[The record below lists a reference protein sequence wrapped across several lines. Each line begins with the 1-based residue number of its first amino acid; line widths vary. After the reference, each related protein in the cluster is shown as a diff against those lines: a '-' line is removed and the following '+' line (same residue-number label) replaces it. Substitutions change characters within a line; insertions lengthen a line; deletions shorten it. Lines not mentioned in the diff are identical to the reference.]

1 MENILMISLLITLMK
16 RYRIYLMNKR
26 EWMSWRRNMGYEGS
40 CRKFEDLCKDV
51 GAAEANRMLDDDPFM
66 GCLYDPNEDSDNAEY
81 LFGQRRPTSDEE
93 DEFMEMD
100 AMNDGT

>member
-1 MENILMISLLITLMK
+1 
-16 RYRIYLMNKR
+16 
-26 EWMSWRRNMGYEGS
+26 MGYEGS

-51 GAAEANRMLDDDPFM
+51 GAAEANRMLDDDPFA
-66 GCLYDPNEDSDNAEY
+66 GCLYDPEYDSDEDEEY
-81 LFGQRRPTSDEE
+81 LLGQRRPTSDEE